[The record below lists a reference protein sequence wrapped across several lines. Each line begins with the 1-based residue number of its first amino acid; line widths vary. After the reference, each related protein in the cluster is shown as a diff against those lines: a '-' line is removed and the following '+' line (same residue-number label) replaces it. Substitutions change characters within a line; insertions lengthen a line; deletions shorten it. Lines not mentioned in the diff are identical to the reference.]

1 MKPTLIN
8 IKERERNTEY
18 YDRTRDM
25 ETAIAWNSVKKT
37 LTLNKRELLFE
48 YIKSIRLT
56 EKNIIISTEK
66 PIVNSELKIYTKD
79 ILTHFNT
86 TIQSIGG
93 KKREN
98 IRTQ

>member
-25 ETAIAWNSVKKT
+25 ETALAWNSIKKT
-37 LTLNKRELLFE
+37 LIEWKQEILFD
-48 YIKSIRLT
+48 YIQSVRLT
-56 EKNIIISTEK
+56 DKNMVISTWK
-66 PIVNSELKIYTKD
+66 PIVNAELKIYTKN

-93 KKREN
+93 RKREN